1 MHDDVYRLKYN
12 TYWAPVERTDVTLGL
27 GLGYV

>member
-27 GLGYV
+27 GYV